1 MPGRR
6 TSTDPPVPPQGGP
19 HATPAK
25 HAKNDRYR
33 ALFDHGPQPYLVI
46 DPRTGAVVEANAAAR
61 EFYGYAQ
68 SELVGIEIWRLNGW
82 EPDHALEWLAR
93 ATQTPTSALRIPHLA
108 SSGDTRIVEVYTGP
122 IELDGQTLLYS
133 ISHDITERVRL
144 ERQNERLNRLA
155 AAVSA
160 LSVALRTAVDEEGVF
175 RETVGLLVSVGG
187 AAAALVGLVEPGSRG
202 LRIVTVD
209 GDEKRIAA
217 GIKANEGFIR
227 PSSAALSSA
236 IENGRVVLHL
246 RSDPDLPDDWP
257 SILSDLDVESGA
269 VVPIGVSEFTLGII
283 GVLAD
288 DPDFF
293 GEPEISLFEQM
304 AALVATRLG
313 EIEQHERETALAA
326 TIEAHR
332 SKAELVGTLTMS
344 IDRRF
349 DRISRFD
356 NLYQEACRVPVDLG
370 ICALARFGLIEVDG
384 KGQRMR
390 FVATAAD
397 DVGLQDGALT
407 LLGRSMPLSTLSD
420 LPTPVASTTVF
431 NDLMVDPR
439 LRRRHAVLAAAG
451 LNSLAAVPVFA
462 GQRQVG
468 SMAFYSREVGAFGGQ
483 EVALLD
489 RLAVNVGHRLAI
501 MELERDRRLAEK
513 RIARLLGANTTNV
526 AAELGPED

>member
-1 MPGRR
+1 M
-6 TSTDPPVPPQGGP
+6 
-19 HATPAK
+19 
-25 HAKNDRYR
+25 
-33 ALFDHGPQPYLVI
+33 
-46 DPRTGAVVEANAAAR
+46 
-61 EFYGYAQ
+61 
-68 SELVGIEIWRLNGW
+68 
-82 EPDHALEWLAR
+82 
-93 ATQTPTSALRIPHLA
+93 
-108 SSGDTRIVEVYTGP
+108 
-122 IELDGQTLLYS
+122 
-133 ISHDITERVRL
+133 
-144 ERQNERLNRLA
+144 
-155 AAVSA
+155 
-160 LSVALRTAVDEEGVF
+160 
-175 RETVGLLVSVGG
+175 
-187 AAAALVGLVEPGSRG
+187 
-202 LRIVTVD
+202 
-209 GDEKRIAA
+209 
-217 GIKANEGFIR
+217 
-227 PSSAALSSA
+227 
-236 IENGRVVLHL
+236 VLHL

-439 LRRRHAVLAAAG
+439 LQRRHAVLAAAG